1 MSPIL
6 VVSFPAIGDFIRSHS
21 AIQVIAEKFPER
33 PIDVVTSSIA
43 APLAE
48 LMPHVRKSWTL
59 NKKKRQLGL
68 ADRRRLAHELRA
80 ENYGTAYLL
89 TNTAKAAF
97 IPWLARIP
105 ERIGY
110 PRELQFGLLN
120 RFPADWWRQL
130 PMMGERHPRLYE
142 EVCAVATLA
151 IGDLPVEGWPA
162 PRLILPPER
171 VEDWRRRSGLDQTKP
186 VLTIYASALEDRRV
200 WPIERFVAVAADYVK
215 RGWSVRLVGA
225 AREREAAGTIRAAV
239 PEVMDLTSTP
249 LLVDAMC
256 QIATSTMFLGV
267 DGGPAHAAAAL
278 GVPTVLIFRANH
290 AFEGCPVNRGVRAVE
305 PPISTPSKVA
315 GTLGISV
322 DQVLEALED
331 TLRNADRARGA

>member
-1 MSPIL
+1 LSPIL

-21 AIQVIAEKFPER
+21 AIQIIAEKFPDR
-33 PIDVVTSSIA
+33 PIDVVTSSVA
-43 APLAE
+43 APLAD

-68 ADRRRLAHELRA
+68 ADRRRLAYELRA

-97 IPWLARIP
+97 IPWLAGIP

-110 PRELQFGLLN
+110 PREFQFGLLN

-130 PMMGERHPRLYE
+130 PLLGERHPRLYE

-151 IGDLPVEGWPA
+151 KGDVPVEGWPA
-162 PRLILPPER
+162 PRLVLPPER

-186 VLTIYASALEDRRV
+186 VLALYASAFEDRRA
-200 WPIERFVAVAADYVK
+200 WPIERFISVAADRVK
-215 RGWSVRLVGA
+215 RGWSVWVIGA
-225 AREREAAGTIRAAV
+225 GREREAARTIRAAV
-239 PEVMDLTSTP
+239 PEVVDLTSTP
-249 LLVDAMC
+249 QLIDAMC
-256 QIATSTMFLGV
+256 QIAASTAFLGV

-278 GVPTVLIFRANH
+278 NVPSVLIFRANY
-290 AFEGCPVNRGVRAVE
+290 AFEGCPVNRGVRFVE
-305 PPISTPSKVA
+305 PPISTPSRIQ

-331 TLRNADRARGA
+331 TLRTANRARSV